1 MMQTVWNYVRK
12 WVWPWYYRPQ
22 RGPVTRTFAAGLTA
36 VVGFGLLAA
45 LATTPDESA
54 LYLETDS
61 DTVVVGEPFF
71 IDVMVDAST
80 AVNAVDVDISF
91 PSELLSITALR
102 EGESVLT
109 IWTEPPSV
117 DGDIITISGGTFRRG
132 FSGEHRILSITA
144 VATEPGVVRLEPQS
158 VTLLAGDGSGDD
170 VAITAS
176 EQNPLRLYALAP
188 GERRSDRTEAG
199 NGLGNPRPTHLTG
212 QGRVTMQD
220 ISVFMSAWN
229 NQAPTYDFTGD
240 GLMTFR
246 DFSILLGDF
255 FMGR

>member
-1 MMQTVWNYVRK
+1 MQSVWNYVRG
-12 WVWPWYYRPQ
+12 WIWPWYYQRQ
-22 RGPVTRTFAAGLTA
+22 RGPVRRTFAASLTA
-36 VVGFGLLAA
+36 VVGIGLLAA

-54 LYLETDS
+54 LYLTTDS
-61 DTVVVGEPFF
+61 ETVVVGEPFY
-71 IDVMVDAST
+71 IDIMVDASM
-80 AVNAVDVDISF
+80 AVNAVDVDILF
-91 PSELLSITALR
+91 PSERLSIAALR

-117 DGDIITISGGTFRRG
+117 DGDLISISGGTFRRG

-144 VATEPGVVRLEPQS
+144 VATEPGVLRLEPRS

-170 VAITAS
+170 VAITAG
-176 EQNPLRLYALAP
+176 EQTPLRLYAVTADDARANQVTADDSS
-188 GERRSDRTEAG
+188 GEA
-199 NGLGNPRPTHLTG
+199 RPTHLTG
-212 QGRVTMQD
+212 RSRVTMQD

-229 NQAPTYDFTGD
+229 NQSPVYDFTGD
-240 GLMTFR
+240 GQMTFR

>member
-1 MMQTVWNYVRK
+1 MRPVWNYVRG
-12 WVWPWYYRPQ
+12 WIWPWYYQRQ
-22 RGPVTRTFAAGLTA
+22 RGPVRRTFAASLTA
-36 VVGFGLLAA
+36 VVGVGLLAA

-54 LYLETDS
+54 LYLTTDS
-61 DTVVVGEPFF
+61 ETVVVGERFF

-91 PSELLSITALR
+91 PSEQLSIAALR
-102 EGESVLT
+102 DGESVLT

-117 DGDIITISGGTFRRG
+117 EGDVISISGGTFRRG

-144 VATEPGVVRLEPQS
+144 VATEPGVLRLEPQS

-170 VAITAS
+170 VTIDAK
-176 EQNPLRLYALAP
+176 EQTPLRLYAVAP
-188 GERRSDRTEAG
+188 GDARANQAAAG
-199 NGLGNPRPTHLTG
+199 DPSGESRPTHLTG

-229 NQAPTYDFTGD
+229 NRSPVYDFTGD
-240 GLMTFR
+240 GRMTFR